1 MPKWLRKSLT
11 VLLVLA
17 PILLCVVAFG
27 TQTFLAI
34 YFRRMGR
41 KIPILNSVPSDLT
54 NSDVSRASGELLAF
68 RGAQFEVP
76 WRDLNQDKTRVVGA
90 MAAIAFRADT
100 GIVVS
105 VEPQDGLIQDF
116 KRGDTTN
123 RLPQVV
129 SMIAGPDALSSD
141 YAFDQAIFEATPG
154 QITPFTP
161 RYRAGALASVLTAK
175 AIMPPTTDS
184 AIFRIQSGFFKGFQL
199 GNPDHHPTRMCLE
212 LFSSDMHVEIAFFQN
227 AKTSTRLTT
236 QADLNRIVQ
245 TLTEIPTKES
255 TVTAKLL

>member
-54 NSDVSRASGELLAF
+54 NSDVSRAPGELLAF

-76 WRDLNQDKTRVVGA
+76 WRDLNQDKARVVGP
-90 MAAIAFRADT
+90 MAAIGFQANPA
-100 GIVVS
+100 IIVS

-116 KRGDTTN
+116 KRGNTTN
-123 RLPQVV
+123 RFPQVL
-129 SMIAGPDALSSD
+129 SMTAGPDALSSD
-141 YAFDQAIFEATPG
+141 YAFDQAIFEATPSE
-154 QITPFTP
+154 ITPFTP
-161 RYRAGALASVLTAK
+161 HYRAGALAAVLIVKGT
-175 AIMPPTTDS
+175 MPPTNDW
-184 AIFRIQSGFFKGFQL
+184 AIFRIQSASFKGFQL
-199 GNPDHHPTRMCLE
+199 GDPEHHPTRMCLE

-227 AKTSTRLTT
+227 TKTSTRLIT
-236 QADLNRIVQ
+236 QADLNRIVR
-245 TLTEIPTKES
+245 TLVEIPAKES
-255 TVTAKLL
+255 TVTVKPL